1 MKKKKDGWLQEAP
14 SNKNSGPGQWM
25 YMLTCARVCI
35 GRLCF
40 LLLTERGQ
48 VDQLE
53 QRDQPSGHHCQQ
65 RDSVMVVA
73 KEYEE

>member
-1 MKKKKDGWLQEAP
+1 MAGFRRLPPTRILALASECTR
-14 SNKNSGPGQWM
+14 S
-25 YMLTCARVCI
+25 CAHVCACVCV

-40 LLLTERGQ
+40 LLLMERGQ

-53 QRDQPSGHHCQQ
+53 QRDQPNGHHCQQ
-65 RDSVMVVA
+65 RDSMTVVA

>member
-1 MKKKKDGWLQEAP
+1 MAGFRRLPPVRILALASECTR
-14 SNKNSGPGQWM
+14 SRVHV
-25 YMLTCARVCI
+25 CACVCV

-48 VDQLE
+48 VDQLK
-53 QRDQPSGHHCQQ
+53 QRDQASGHHCQQ
-65 RDSVMVVA
+65 RDSMMVVA